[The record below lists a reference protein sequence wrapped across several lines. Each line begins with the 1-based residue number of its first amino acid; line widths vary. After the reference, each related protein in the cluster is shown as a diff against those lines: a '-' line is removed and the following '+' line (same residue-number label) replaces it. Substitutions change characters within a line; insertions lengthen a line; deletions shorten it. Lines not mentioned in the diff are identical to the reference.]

1 MWKKAV
7 TLTLSAFVVA
17 AIVAVVLQARGPE
30 PGSTTAASDSAST
43 DGVVAYYLH
52 GDVRCATCRKLEA
65 YSAEAVEASGLALE
79 VVNIDQPANR
89 HFVDDFEL
97 TTKALVLA
105 EYRDGEIVRWRNL
118 KLIWDLVGEHDGY
131 VTYVANEIATFVG
144 PPEA

>member
-30 PGSTTAASDSAST
+30 PEATSAAESAPA
-43 DGVVAYYLH
+43 DGIVAYYLH

-65 YSAEAVEASGLALE
+65 YSTEATEASGLKLE
-79 VVNIDQPANR
+79 VVNVDQPANR

-131 VTYVANEIATFVG
+131 VTYVTNEIATFVG